1 MSELRAGVARA
12 VITPPVGI
20 GLVGFAG
27 RGPSE
32 GLHDDLLATT
42 LAVEAG
48 ETRALLVT
56 ADLLGF
62 SERFTAEVRA
72 EIARRLGVPGSS
84 VLLCA
89 SHTHYGPSTGA
100 HEGENLPDDV
110 AAYLAHLK
118 LVLAGTAQA
127 ALAALQPVALGFGSG
142 TCAIGVNRRE
152 RKPDG
157 QIILGQNPDGPCDRE
172 VRVARLDAADGRPLA
187 ALVNF
192 ACHPVSPA
200 GGMRRISADYIA
212 TMRRLVETFTGT
224 TCLFLQGAAGNIN
237 PVEMRHSFEP
247 ARRLGVMLGG
257 EVAKVFESAPTAPA
271 EADGS
276 LSGVATGTAQV
287 ELPAMTFTSLEEG
300 EKSVADLEAQLER
313 LRSEGA
319 TAGSLWWTESR
330 LRRAVRM
337 RDSLRDGTPLPT
349 VPAELSA
356 LRFGDVA
363 LVTAPGEIF
372 TETGIEIKRRSPLPR
387 TLYAGYT
394 NGSIGYV
401 PVPAA
406 YPEGGYEVTHA
417 CRVGPEAAGLITE
430 ASLRLLQQL
439 T

>member
-12 VITPPVGI
+12 VITPAVGI
-20 GLVGFAG
+20 ELVGFAG

-32 GLHDDLLATT
+32 GIHDDLMATT
-42 LAVEAG
+42 LALEAG
-48 ETRALLVT
+48 ETRALLIT

-72 EIARRLGVPGSS
+72 EIERRLGVPGAN

-89 SHTHYGPSTGA
+89 SHSHYGPPTGGR
-100 HEGENLPDDV
+100 EGESLPDDV

-142 TCAIGVNRRE
+142 ACAIGVNRRE
-152 RKPDG
+152 RTPDG
-157 QIILGQNPDGPCDRE
+157 RIILGQNPDGPCDRE
-172 VRVARLDAADGRPLA
+172 VRVARFDTADGKPLA

-200 GGMRRISADYIA
+200 GGMRWISADYIA
-212 TMRRLVETFTGT
+212 TMRRLAESYTGA

-257 EVAKVFESAPTAPA
+257 EVAKVFESTTTAPA
-271 EADGS
+271 E
-276 LSGVATGTAQV
+276 GVALEKEQV
-287 ELPAMTFTSLEEG
+287 ELPAMTFASLDEG
-300 EKSVADLEAQLER
+300 ERSVAELAAQLER
-313 LRSEGA
+313 MRSEGA
-319 TAGSLWWTESR
+319 PAGSLWWTESR
-330 LRRAVRM
+330 LRRAERM
-337 RDSLRDGTPLPT
+337 RDSLRDGTPLPP

-372 TETGIEIKRRSPLPR
+372 TETGMEIKRRSPFPR
-387 TLYAGYT
+387 TLYAG
-394 NGSIGYV
+394 
-401 PVPAA
+401 
-406 YPEGGYEVTHA
+406 
-417 CRVGPEAAGLITE
+417 
-430 ASLRLLQQL
+430 
-439 T
+439 